1 MPQRELKIL
10 FAVLSCWAIRQW
22 ITASV
27 TIGSPASGFGEGNF
41 KESYPLTMSQAFA
54 VIPIAG
60 DIDPGRGESAHIS
73 YFDANSASGV
83 ISANTSGST
92 SIWLVIL
99 GS

>member
-1 MPQRELKIL
+1 MMQSNSSLLQKIYK
-10 FAVLSCWAIRQW
+10 QW
-22 ITASV
+22 ITDSV
-27 TIGSPASGFGEGNF
+27 TIGSPTSGFGEGNF

-60 DIDPGRGESAHIS
+60 DINPGRGESAHIS

-92 SIWLVIL
+92 SIWVVIL